1 MVISA
6 PLRDCADLLACP
18 VTGAPLTA
26 TEDGFAT
33 ADGTRR
39 YPVEDG
45 IARLFAPTDPQACA
59 GDVTDL
65 VKAFY
70 EATPFPNYADGE
82 TRETLAAK
90 AGRNLFLRALDRA
103 LPGDAIVLE
112 AGCGTGQLTNFLGLS
127 AGRRL
132 FGGDVC
138 LNSLRLANE
147 FRARAGISNAAFLQ
161 MNLFRPPF
169 RAASLDMVIANGV
182 LHHTGDAQGGFEALL
197 RAVKPGGVVLV
208 GLYNRYARLATL
220 ARRWAFARFG
230 PAAHF
235 LDRRLAS
242 AGHGAAQREAWFRDQ
257 YQHPHETRH
266 SIAEIMRWFNRAGV
280 DFLASIP
287 RADGAPF
294 TAATALFEPQPP
306 GGGARHLAIQLAM
319 LAQGGRDG
327 GLFIM
332 IGRKRR

>member
-103 LPGDAIVLE
+103 LPGDAVVLE

-197 RAVKPGGVVLV
+197 QAVKPGGVVLV

-235 LDRRLAS
+235 LDRRLPRPARCR
-242 AGHGAAQREAWFRDQ
+242 AARGLVSR
-257 YQHPHETRH
+257 P
-266 SIAEIMRWFNRAGV
+266 V
-280 DFLASIP
+280 P
-287 RADGAPF
+287 AP
-294 TAATALFEPQPP
+294 A
-306 GGGARHLAIQLAM
+306 
-319 LAQGGRDG
+319 
-327 GLFIM
+327 
-332 IGRKRR
+332 